1 MSRGWWNSLWIVLV
15 CWSLACSKPADT
27 PTTEKADDGAGNS
40 TAKASNSNS
49 GGAKLLPPGP
59 DDDSGSAR
67 VSDKG
72 KAKPG
77 KGPKLAAGDE
87 GDDPFK
93 DASANETSPVDKG
106 PARTSLAGKWILILT
121 RPSENGFAD
130 FHTGIVEVS
139 PAKGDDGAMK
149 AEWSSQSAV
158 LPPATLQKF
167 EVATQQIHL
176 EFDVS
181 GTTLDFRGKLKN
193 GAVLGSAVF
202 GNCLP
207 ARLVATKEESL
218 EGFKVDPEPADARQ
232 LGQAFAAQDPLVA
245 QKGLKKFVADRPDSP
260 LGMMAWESLI
270 MITAMTGGQTEDV
283 EGMINDYQSAMAA
296 WGPRLQ
302 QTAKGNVAMVLAQTK
317 YDPEFSLKFVSAA
330 DKTITDE
337 SLKELKDQLK
347 SARESIQTA
356 QALENINSEDEE
368 VAKNAFEVLS
378 KVREKSPFEP
388 TALYGLAQYQEK
400 AKKVDAAIALYA
412 EIASLPMLE
421 NFLQQSWGQKK
432 DSPKRPL
439 PSELLTKLWTKK
451 NGDAEGLDEYKDS
464 VYRKRLVS
472 FATPAS
478 SDPAPTNRVVLC
490 ELFTGSSCPP
500 CVGADVATAGLEV
513 SYPKSQVIVIRYHQ
527 HIPGPDPMTNADGE
541 ERFSSYY
548 RGQGTPSVYLNGAP
562 INGVGGYLPNSP
574 EIYKG
579 LKKLVDQQLAKKADV
594 KVRLVAKIDG
604 DKLVLKSDVQGLD
617 QVKEDDVKDLRLRVV
632 IAEDEVHFLARNGV
646 RSHEMIVRRMIG
658 GAEGTPITD
667 GKVVVSETIPLT
679 DLKGSLVDYLKKYE
693 ESEGIDFPAK
703 PLDLKRF
710 HIVAFLQND
719 ESHEVLQ
726 SIAVPVAVSGS
737 TASSEITPAAGKAPA
752 KPAAKKEATAE

>member
-15 CWSLACSKPADT
+15 CWSLACSKPSDT
-27 PTTEKADDGAGNS
+27 PATGKSEDGVGNS
-40 TAKASNSNS
+40 TAKAGGS
-49 GGAKLLPPGP
+49 GAKLLPPEP
-59 DDDSGSAR
+59 DDESGTAR
-67 VSDKG
+67 ASDKSKG
-72 KAKPG
+72 SKP
-77 KGPKLAAGDE
+77 PRLTADS
-87 GDDPFK
+87 DDPFK
-93 DASANETSPVDKG
+93 DAAANETSPVDKG

-130 FHTGIVEVS
+130 FHTGIVEVTA
-139 PAKGDDGAMK
+139 AKGDDAEAALK
-149 AEWSSQSAV
+149 AEWNSQSAV
-158 LPPATLQKF
+158 LPPATLKKF

-176 EFDVS
+176 EFDV
-181 GTTLDFRGKLKN
+181 GDTTLDFRGKLKN
-193 GAVLGSAVF
+193 GVVMGNALY

-207 ARLVATKEESL
+207 ARLIPTKEESL
-218 EGFKVDPEPADARQ
+218 EGFKVDPEPADARL
-232 LGQAFAAQDPLVA
+232 LGQAFAAQDPQVA
-245 QKGLKKFVADRPDSP
+245 LKGLKKFVADRPDSP

-270 MITAMTGGQTEDV
+270 MITAMTGGEADAV
-283 EGMINDYQSAMAA
+283 EGMINDYHSAMGP
-296 WGPRLQ
+296 WGVRLQ

-317 YDPEFSLKFVSAA
+317 YDPEFSLKYLSAT
-330 DKTITDE
+330 DKLITDE
-337 SLKELKDQLK
+337 SLKDLKDQLK
-347 SARESIQTA
+347 NARESIQTA
-356 QALENINSEDEE
+356 QALTNIESEDEE
-368 VAKNAFEVLS
+368 VAKKAFDLLS
-378 KVREKSPFEP
+378 KLRQKSPFDP
-388 TALYGLAQYQEK
+388 SVLYGLAQYQEN
-400 AKKVDAAIALYA
+400 AKQADAAMELYA

-421 NFLQQSWGQKK
+421 TFLQQSWGQKK
-432 DSPKRPL
+432 GATKRPL
-439 PSELLTKLWTKK
+439 PSELLTKLWAKK
-451 NGDAEGLDEYKDS
+451 NADGEGLDEYKDS
-464 VYRKRLVS
+464 IYRKRLVS
-472 FATPAS
+472 FAAPAS

-500 CVGADVATAGLEV
+500 CVGADVATSGLEV

-548 RGQGTPSVYLNGAP
+548 RGQGTPAVYLNGAP

-617 QVKEDDVKDLRLRVV
+617 QVKEDEVKDLRLRIV

-658 GAEGTPITD
+658 GPEGTAITD
-667 GKVVVSETIPLT
+667 GKVAVSESIPLA
-679 DLKGSLVDYLKKYE
+679 DLKDSLADYLKKYE

-726 SIAVPVAVSGS
+726 TIAVPVGVANS
-737 TASSEITPAAGKAPA
+737 TASSEITPAAGNAPA
-752 KPAAKKEATAE
+752 KTSVKKVTPVN

>member
-1 MSRGWWNSLWIVLV
+1 M
-15 CWSLACSKPADT
+15 
-27 PTTEKADDGAGNS
+27 
-40 TAKASNSNS
+40 
-49 GGAKLLPPGP
+49 
-59 DDDSGSAR
+59 
-67 VSDKG
+67 
-72 KAKPG
+72 
-77 KGPKLAAGDE
+77 
-87 GDDPFK
+87 
-93 DASANETSPVDKG
+93 
-106 PARTSLAGKWILILT
+106 
-121 RPSENGFAD
+121 
-130 FHTGIVEVS
+130 
-139 PAKGDDGAMK
+139 
-149 AEWSSQSAV
+149 

-167 EVATQQIHL
+167 EVTAQQIHL

-207 ARLVATKEESL
+207 ARLVPTKEESL

-270 MITAMTGGQTEDV
+270 MITAMTSGPAEEL
-283 EGMINDYQSAMAA
+283 EGMIGDYHTAMAA

-337 SLKELKDQLK
+337 SLKELKEQLK

-356 QALENINSEDEE
+356 QALENIGSDDEE
-368 VAKNAFEVLS
+368 IAKNAFDLLS
-378 KVREKSPFEP
+378 KLREKSPFDSGV
-388 TALYGLAQYQEK
+388 LYGLAQYHEK
-400 AKKVDAAIALYA
+400 AKKPDAAMALYA
-412 EIASLPMLE
+412 ELASLPMLE

-432 DSPKRPL
+432 GSPKRPL

-451 NGDAEGLDEYKDS
+451 NGDTEGLDEYKDS

-472 FATPAS
+472 FATPTS

-500 CVGADVATAGLEV
+500 CVGADVATAGLEA

-541 ERFSSYY
+541 ERFSGYY

-574 EIYKG
+574 DIYKG

-617 QVKEDDVKDLRLRVV
+617 QVKDDDVKDLRLRVV

-646 RSHEMIVRRMIG
+646 RSHEMIVRRMVG
-658 GAEGTPITD
+658 GPEGTPITD
-667 GKVVVSETIPLT
+667 GKAVVSESIPLA
-679 DLKGSLVDYLKKYE
+679 DLKGALVDYLKKYE

-710 HIVAFLQND
+710 HIIAFLQND

-726 SIAVPVAVSGS
+726 TIAVPVA
-737 TASSEITPAAGKAPA
+737 AAGSSASNGHHSSSRQGSGKGRDQ
-752 KPAAKKEATAE
+752 ERGTC